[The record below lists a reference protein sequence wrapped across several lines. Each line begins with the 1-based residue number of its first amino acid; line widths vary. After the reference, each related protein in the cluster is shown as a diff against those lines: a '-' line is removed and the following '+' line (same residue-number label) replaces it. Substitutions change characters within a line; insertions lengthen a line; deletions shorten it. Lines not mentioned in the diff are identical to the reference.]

1 MHAYLT
7 ASTSWTPA
15 PDHWP
20 AHFLAAKKAYA
31 LACIEQL
38 VPVLGEITIRHDVFH
53 SHPDVLCCLALK
65 LRDEL
70 NTSRYV
76 LQT

>member
-38 VPVLGEITIRHDVFH
+38 VPVLGEITIRHDVFPLVAPCVPT
-53 SHPDVLCCLALK
+53 HPQPDSVLT
-65 LRDEL
+65 E
-70 NTSRYV
+70 
-76 LQT
+76 